1 MIIKCYV
8 LAERDKVEPLLF
20 IGIHVYVYIS
30 KRAARRK
37 LLDLQASGKDYVMFT
52 RGLRFSEKMRR

>member
-1 MIIKCYV
+1 MKIKVYV
-8 LAERDKVEPLLF
+8 LVERDKLEPLLF
-20 IGIHVYVYIS
+20 IGIHAYVYIS

-52 RGLRFSEKMRR
+52 RGLRFFEKRR